1 MFIVDQYYC
10 FQVPPL
16 FLLIWRF
23 NTFIFM
29 YTFSVSYFLMYIIAL
44 LWYES
49 LYNFLDMATNHLLDA
64 ANNPFFS

>member
-64 ANNPFFS
+64 GK